1 VIRYRRSVC
10 IHTRQAS
17 YAPEIWEKCRL
28 GLRLVGYADDR
39 STYLSP
45 VNEEDH
51 RAISAGKDIG
61 GFVSYADSLPVN
73 AKAANV
79 FDTPSH

>member
-1 VIRYRRSVC
+1 MIRYRRSVS

-17 YAPEIWEKCRL
+17 YVPEVWEKCSM

-39 STYLSP
+39 STYLAP
-45 VNEEDH
+45 VTEAEH

-61 GFVSYADSLPVN
+61 GFISYVDRLPDGVVPN
-73 AKAANV
+73 ARPTK
-79 FDTPSH
+79 PPQ